1 MDRDKKRNE
10 EKTDT
15 QSKKEKIYDHVI
27 KVGIATTFLAVI
39 FLVVIEILSRIDSS
53 FSYNISITW
62 KNVLPM
68 LANLI
73 AILATFFGIV
83 VSIFKIAKNAETDS
97 ETKLEKKQ
105 EKYLEQVQK
114 LEGDK
119 ELPDRDALEL
129 IKVNLANIN
138 EYYIWSQKQAKSAFN
153 AAIATCSVG
162 FLLVVAAVLIPIV
175 KQDFNSTISFI
186 SFLGGAI
193 TEVIGGTIFFVYRK
207 SLTQLNYYHKALH
220 EDQRFLSSVNLIKKF
235 HDENMGDEMLKE
247 IIQSAI
253 DINRAE
259 FSHPKEG
266 KADKNKSDT

>member
-1 MDRDKKRNE
+1 MGMAMF
-10 EKTDT
+10 
-15 QSKKEKIYDHVI
+15 IIVP
-27 KVGIATTFLAVI
+27 
-39 FLVVIEILSRIDSS
+39 ILHKLDIINS
-53 FSYNISITW
+53 
-62 KNVLPM
+62 
-68 LANLI
+68 
-73 AILATFFGIV
+73 
-83 VSIFKIAKNAETDS
+83 KIAGIIGVLILIVIGIFADTVANS

-105 EKYLEQVQK
+105 KEYLEQVQK

-119 ELPDRDALEL
+119 NLSDKDALEL

-153 AAIATCSVG
+153 AAIVTCSVG

-207 SLTQLNYYHKALH
+207 SLSQLNYYHKALH

-235 HDENMGDEMLKE
+235 HDKNMGDEMLKE

-253 DINRAE
+253 DINRTE
-259 FSHPKEG
+259 FSHPKEE
-266 KADKNKSDT
+266 KVDKNKSDT

>member
-1 MDRDKKRNE
+1 MDKDKKRNE

-15 QSKKEKIYDHVI
+15 QSKKIHASTVITVVGSLAATLSLIVSIYSANYGDVTWQDVLSTLVI
-27 KVGIATTFLAVI
+27 LMSVFISIFSIVGI
-39 FLVVIEILSRIDSS
+39 IL
-53 FSYNISITW
+53 
-62 KNVLPM
+62 
-68 LANLI
+68 
-73 AILATFFGIV
+73 G
-83 VSIFKIAKNAETDS
+83 IAKNADS
-97 ETKLEKKQ
+97 EIKLEKKQ

-119 ELPDRDALEL
+119 DLPDRDALEL

-193 TEVIGGTIFFVYRK
+193 TELIGGTIFFVYRK
-207 SLTQLNYYHKALH
+207 SLAQLNYYHKALH

-259 FSHPKEG
+259 FGHPEEK

>member
-1 MDRDKKRNE
+1 MDKDKKRNE

-15 QSKKEKIYDHVI
+15 QSKKIHASTVI
-27 KVGIATTFLAVI
+27 IVVTFLVATLSLIVF
-39 FLVVIEILSRIDSS
+39 FLNYRGVTQQEIL
-53 FSYNISITW
+53 FT
-62 KNVLPM
+62 

-73 AILATFFGIV
+73 AILVAFFSIV

-97 ETKLEKKQ
+97 EIKLEKKQ

-119 ELPDRDALEL
+119 DLPDRDALEL

-175 KQDFNSTISFI
+175 KQDFNSAISFI

-193 TEVIGGTIFFVYRK
+193 TELIGGTIFFVYRK
-207 SLTQLNYYHKALH
+207 SLAQLNYYHKALH

-259 FSHPKEG
+259 FGHPEEK

>member
-1 MDRDKKRNE
+1 MLDRDKKRNE

-15 QSKKEKIYDHVI
+15 QSEKLHASTVI
-27 KVGIATTFLAVI
+27 VGVVFLLMTLA
-39 FLVVIEILSRIDSS
+39 LVVSFFRYRSVTWRAILFTLREIL
-53 FSYNISITW
+53 F
-62 KNVLPM
+62 VLPN
-68 LANLI
+68 LA
-73 AILATFFGIV
+73 AFFVIV
-83 VSIFKIAKNAETDS
+83 VSISKIAKNAETDS
-97 ETKLEKKQ
+97 EAKLEKKQ
-105 EKYLEQVQK
+105 KEYLEQVQK

-119 ELPDRDALEL
+119 NLSDKDALEL

-153 AAIATCSVG
+153 TAIATCSVG

-186 SFLGGAI
+186 SFLGGTI

-207 SLTQLNYYHKALH
+207 SLAQLNYYHKALH

-235 HDENMGDEMLKE
+235 HDKNMGDEMLKE

-259 FSHPKEG
+259 FGHSEEK

>member
-1 MDRDKKRNE
+1 MLDRDKKRNE

-15 QSKKEKIYDHVI
+15 QSKKRNTVI
-27 KVGIATTFLAVI
+27 TVVT
-39 FLVVIEILSRIDSS
+39 FLVVILSLIV
-53 FSYNISITW
+53 FSLSYRGVTWQEVLVIIS
-62 KNVLPM
+62 
-68 LANLI
+68 NLI
-73 AILATFFGIV
+73 AVLATFLGMV

-119 ELPDRDALEL
+119 DLPDRDALEL

-153 AAIATCSVG
+153 TAIATCGVG
-162 FLLVVAAVLIPIV
+162 FLLVVAAVLIPIIR
-175 KQDFNSTISFI
+175 QDFNSTISFI

-207 SLTQLNYYHKALH
+207 SLSQLNYYHKALH

-259 FSHPKEG
+259 FGHAEEK
-266 KADKNKSDT
+266 KTDKNKSDT

>member
-1 MDRDKKRNE
+1 MLIE
-10 EKTDT
+10 VLLMIPAAAVVA
-15 QSKKEKIYDHVI
+15 SIGS
-27 KVGIATTFLAVI
+27 GI
-39 FLVVIEILSRIDSS
+39 S
-53 FSYNISITW
+53 NI
-62 KNVLPM
+62 VD
-68 LANLI
+68 
-73 AILATFFGIV
+73 V
-83 VSIFKIAKNAETDS
+83 RS

-105 EKYLEQVQK
+105 EKYLKQVQK
-114 LEGDK
+114 LGGDK
-119 ELPDRDALEL
+119 NLSYKDALEL
-129 IKVNLANIN
+129 IKLNLSNIN

-220 EDQRFLSSVNLIKKF
+220 EDQRFLSSVNLINKF
-235 HDENMGDEMLKE
+235 HDKNAGDEMLKE

-259 FSHPKEG
+259 FGHPEEK

>member
-1 MDRDKKRNE
+1 MSGTNKQPHGKLYILWLVVALVMGAAMGMAMFIIVPILRKLDIIDSE
-10 EKTDT
+10 
-15 QSKKEKIYDHVI
+15 I
-27 KVGIATTFLAVI
+27 VGIIGVLVLIVI
-39 FLVVIEILSRIDSS
+39 FIWDAV
-53 FSYNISITW
+53 
-62 KNVLPM
+62 
-68 LANLI
+68 AN
-73 AILATFFGIV
+73 
-83 VSIFKIAKNAETDS
+83 S

-105 EKYLEQVQK
+105 KEYLEQVQK

-119 ELPDRDALEL
+119 NLSDKDALEL

-162 FLLVVAAVLIPIV
+162 FLLVVAAVLIPVV

-220 EDQRFLSSVNLIKKF
+220 EDQRFLSSVNLINKF
-235 HDENMGDEMLKE
+235 HDRNAGDEMLKE

-259 FSHPKEG
+259 FGHSEEK
-266 KADKNKSDT
+266 KADKNKSDTNKSDT

>member
-1 MDRDKKRNE
+1 MGTSTTILIWNIIHNKSNVTLQE
-10 EKTDT
+10 IGYILFVFFAAMLVCGVAKTVDA
-15 QSKKEKIYDHVI
+15 
-27 KVGIATTFLAVI
+27 G
-39 FLVVIEILSRIDSS
+39 
-53 FSYNISITW
+53 
-62 KNVLPM
+62 
-68 LANLI
+68 
-73 AILATFFGIV
+73 
-83 VSIFKIAKNAETDS
+83 S

-105 EKYLEQVQK
+105 EKYWEQVQK
-114 LEGDK
+114 LKDDK
-119 ELPDRDALEL
+119 DLPDKDALEL

-153 AAIATCSVG
+153 TAIATCGVG

-220 EDQRFLSSVNLIKKF
+220 EDQRFLSSVNLINKF
-235 HDENMGDEMLKE
+235 HDKNMGDEMLKE

-259 FSHPKEG
+259 FGHPEKK

>member
-1 MDRDKKRNE
+1 MLNRDKRINE
-10 EKTDT
+10 EKTNT
-15 QSKKEKIYDHVI
+15 QPHKKLDSIWKMLKKE
-27 KVGIATTFLAVI
+27 VGIEGIVGIVGAIISAGMQI
-39 FLVVIEILSRIDSS
+39 
-53 FSYNISITW
+53 YNIVFNDNNITW
-62 KNVLPM
+62 QRIIFIPM
-68 LANLI
+68 LISTVLVGSGVGKKANEI
-73 AILATFFGIV
+73 
-83 VSIFKIAKNAETDS
+83 E
-97 ETKLEKKQ
+97 LEKKQ
-105 EKYLEQVQK
+105 EKYWEKVQK

-119 ELPDRDALEL
+119 NLSDRDALEL

-153 AAIATCSVG
+153 TAIATCSVG
-162 FLLVVAAVLIPIV
+162 FLLVVAAVLVPIV

-220 EDQRFLSSVNLIKKF
+220 EDQRFLSSVNLINKF

-259 FSHPKEG
+259 FGHSEEK

>member
-1 MDRDKKRNE
+1 MSGTNKQPHGKLY
-10 EKTDT
+10 
-15 QSKKEKIYDHVI
+15 ILWLVI
-27 KVGIATTFLAVI
+27 T
-39 FLVVIEILSRIDSS
+39 LVMGAAMGMAMFIIVPILHKLDIIDS
-53 FSYNISITW
+53 
-62 KNVLPM
+62 
-68 LANLI
+68 
-73 AILATFFGIV
+73 
-83 VSIFKIAKNAETDS
+83 KIAGIIGVLILIVIGIFGDTVANS

-105 EKYLEQVQK
+105 KEYLEQVQK

-119 ELPDRDALEL
+119 NLSDKDALEL

-162 FLLVVAAVLIPIV
+162 FLLVVAAVLIPVV

-259 FSHPKEG
+259 FGYPEEK

>member
-1 MDRDKKRNE
+1 MIKKNKEQNE
-10 EKTDT
+10 DIAGTRSYKKYNIWRTAGETGIVAVIISTIIISNNDT
-15 QSKKEKIYDHVI
+15 NWKEKLS
-27 KVGIATTFLAVI
+27 ALAVSLGI
-39 FLVVIEILSRIDSS
+39 FFAE
-53 FSYNISITW
+53 
-62 KNVLPM
+62 VL
-68 LANLI
+68 I
-73 AILATFFGIV
+73 WEV
-83 VSIFKIAKNAETDS
+83 AKNAEVNS
-97 ETKLEKKQ
+97 EIKLAKKQ
-105 EKYLEQVQK
+105 EKYWEKVQK

-119 ELPDRDALEL
+119 SLSDKDALEL

-153 AAIATCSVG
+153 TAIVTCSVG
-162 FLLVVAAVLIPIV
+162 FLLVVVAVLIPIV

-193 TEVIGGTIFFVYRK
+193 TELIGGTIFFVYRK
-207 SLTQLNYYHKALH
+207 SLAQLNYYHKALH

-259 FSHPKEG
+259 FGHPEEK

>member
-1 MDRDKKRNE
+1 MSKRGEQTHSTSATIGVVGVSGVVGLISSVVLLTWSTAKINRISMDMLAGGIGSILFVISLVLIAAGVMDKE
-10 EKTDT
+10 EK
-15 QSKKEKIYDHVI
+15 I
-27 KVGIATTFLAVI
+27 
-39 FLVVIEILSRIDSS
+39 
-53 FSYNISITW
+53 
-62 KNVLPM
+62 
-68 LANLI
+68 
-73 AILATFFGIV
+73 
-83 VSIFKIAKNAETDS
+83 
-97 ETKLEKKQ
+97 KLEKKQ
-105 EKYLEQVQK
+105 KKYLEQVQG
-114 LEGDK
+114 LGGGDK
-119 ELPDRDALEL
+119 DLPDKDALEL
-129 IKVNLANIN
+129 IKLNLSNIN

-220 EDQRFLSSVNLIKKF
+220 EDQRFLSSVNLINKF
-235 HDENMGDEMLKE
+235 HDKNAGDEMLKE

-259 FSHPKEG
+259 FGHSEEK

>member
-1 MDRDKKRNE
+1 MI
-10 EKTDT
+10 
-15 QSKKEKIYDHVI
+15 SALAALAAGVI
-27 KVGIATTFLAVI
+27 VSGIL
-39 FLVVIEILSRIDSS
+39 EIV
-53 FSYNISITW
+53 
-62 KNVLPM
+62 NVR
-68 LANLI
+68 
-73 AILATFFGIV
+73 
-83 VSIFKIAKNAETDS
+83 S

-105 EKYLEQVQK
+105 KKYLEQVQK

-119 ELPDRDALEL
+119 NLSDKDVLEL
-129 IKVNLANIN
+129 MKLNLSNIN

-186 SFLGGAI
+186 SFLSGAI
-193 TEVIGGTIFFVYRK
+193 TEIIGGTIFFVYRK
-207 SLTQLNYYHKALH
+207 SLAQLNYYHKALH
-220 EDQRFLSSVNLIKKF
+220 EDQRFLSSVNLINKF
-235 HDENMGDEMLKE
+235 HDEGAEDEMLKE

-259 FSHPKEG
+259 FGHAEEK

>member
-1 MDRDKKRNE
+1 MIKKNE
-10 EKTDT
+10 EQNEDIAGTRSYKKYNIWRTVWETGIVAVIISTIIISNNDANW
-15 QSKKEKIYDHVI
+15 KEKLSALAISL
-27 KVGIATTFLAVI
+27 GIFFA
-39 FLVVIEILSRIDSS
+39 E
-53 FSYNISITW
+53 
-62 KNVLPM
+62 VL
-68 LANLI
+68 I
-73 AILATFFGIV
+73 WEV
-83 VSIFKIAKNAETDS
+83 AKNAEVNS
-97 ETKLEKKQ
+97 EIKLAKKQ
-105 EKYLEQVQK
+105 EKYWEKVQK

-119 ELPDRDALEL
+119 SLSDKDALEL

-153 AAIATCSVG
+153 TAIATCGVG

-220 EDQRFLSSVNLIKKF
+220 EDQRFLSSVNLINKF
-235 HDENMGDEMLKE
+235 HDKNAGDEMLKE

-259 FSHPKEG
+259 FSHHEEE
-266 KADKNKSDT
+266 KADKKKSDT

>member
-1 MDRDKKRNE
+1 MLSDAF
-10 EKTDT
+10 
-15 QSKKEKIYDHVI
+15 I
-27 KVGIATTFLAVI
+27 G
-39 FLVVIEILSRIDSS
+39 LVS
-53 FSYNISITW
+53 
-62 KNVLPM
+62 M
-68 LANLI
+68 A
-73 AILATFFGIV
+73 FGITLYW
-83 VSIFKIAKNAETDS
+83 ILKIVDVRS

-105 EKYLEQVQK
+105 EKYLKQVQK

-162 FLLVVAAVLIPIV
+162 FLLVVTAVLIPIV

-220 EDQRFLSSVNLIKKF
+220 EDQRFLSSVNLINKF
-235 HDENMGDEMLKE
+235 HDKNAGDEMLKE

-253 DINRAE
+253 DINRAKFGHSE
-259 FSHPKEG
+259 EK
-266 KADKNKSDT
+266 KADKNKSDTNKSDT

>member
-1 MDRDKKRNE
+1 MLS
-10 EKTDT
+10 DT
-15 QSKKEKIYDHVI
+15 FIIIRLMLVAFAITLYWILKIVDV
-27 KVGIATTFLAVI
+27 
-39 FLVVIEILSRIDSS
+39 R
-53 FSYNISITW
+53 
-62 KNVLPM
+62 
-68 LANLI
+68 
-73 AILATFFGIV
+73 
-83 VSIFKIAKNAETDS
+83 S
-97 ETKLEKKQ
+97 ETKLDKKQ
-105 EKYLEQVQK
+105 KEYLEQVQK

-119 ELPDRDALEL
+119 SLSDKDALEL
-129 IKVNLANIN
+129 MKLNLSNIN

-175 KQDFNSTISFI
+175 RRDFNSTISFI
-186 SFLGGAI
+186 SFLSGAI
-193 TEVIGGTIFFVYRK
+193 TEIIGGTIFFVYRK
-207 SLTQLNYYHKALH
+207 SLAQLNYYHKALH